1 MRNFPIN
8 LLASAQ
14 SVIGKQEY
22 SIEEWLSRTQNDR
35 GHEIDVYDTPQSRSA
50 SIQPMEPKE
59 VNFSGLD
66 MNQVYIEIYDL
77 DLIKILT
84 RSSNPPR
91 ISWNGYYW
99 KPIPNNSDWI
109 EQGGWNCVVC
119 SRKRKVS

>member
-8 LLASAQ
+8 LLAVTQ

-22 SIEEWLSRTQNDR
+22 QIEEWTGRARNDR
-35 GHEIDVYDTPQSRSA
+35 GIEVDTYADPVTRSG
-50 SIQPMEPKE
+50 SIQPMEPRE
-59 VNFSGLD
+59 VNFNGLD
-66 MNQVYIEIYDL
+66 MNQVYVEIYDL

-84 RSSNPPR
+84 RSTNPPL
-91 ISWNGYYW
+91 ISWNGCYW
-99 KPIPNNSDWI
+99 EPIPNNSDWI